1 MVDAWIAG
9 DCWLK
14 PGVAPIDLRFIS
26 AGLSPSLLVVNLEC
40 AVPSGNPRSDRR
52 SLLPLDPCRLR
63 ELAVANRTVCI
74 MANNH
79 VTDFGPE
86 SVLATLRAVTEG
98 GLLALGAGAT
108 LEEARKPVVL
118 DIAGRH
124 IGLLAYADTRPH
136 VGTMAA
142 SDRDPGVAP
151 LDSKIVLEDVRRLA
165 RSVNDLWLFLHWGR
179 EHLRYPEPEQR
190 LLARQFV
197 DAGATLIVG
206 IHPHVLQGC
215 ERLAKTPVHYSL
227 GNFIFPPI
235 ELADGPLF
243 RWDMESRQGIL
254 LKGILAGDAWQWAHI
269 PYDIDADGNPQ
280 RPSPK
285 AQRAITARMELLSK
299 AFDSNYTRRYPAL
312 RRREQVMARIRRLKM
327 MTWGERVRLPGRL
340 IRDWSRR
347 VRSGGKPEEG

>member
-14 PGVAPIDLRFIS
+14 PGIAPIDLRFIS

-63 ELAVANRTVCI
+63 ELAVANKTVCV

-136 VGTMAA
+136 VGAMAA

-165 RSVNDLWLFLHWGR
+165 RSVDDLWLFLHWGR
-179 EHLRYPEPEQR
+179 E
-190 LLARQFV
+190 
-197 DAGATLIVG
+197 
-206 IHPHVLQGC
+206 
-215 ERLAKTPVHYSL
+215 
-227 GNFIFPPI
+227 
-235 ELADGPLF
+235 
-243 RWDMESRQGIL
+243 
-254 LKGILAGDAWQWAHI
+254 
-269 PYDIDADGNPQ
+269 
-280 RPSPK
+280 
-285 AQRAITARMELLSK
+285 
-299 AFDSNYTRRYPAL
+299 
-312 RRREQVMARIRRLKM
+312 
-327 MTWGERVRLPGRL
+327 
-340 IRDWSRR
+340 
-347 VRSGGKPEEG
+347 